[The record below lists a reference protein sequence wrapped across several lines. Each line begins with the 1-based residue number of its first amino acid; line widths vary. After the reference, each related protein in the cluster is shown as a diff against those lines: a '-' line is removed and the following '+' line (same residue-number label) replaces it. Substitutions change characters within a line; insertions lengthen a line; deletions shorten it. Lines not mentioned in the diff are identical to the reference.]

1 MSEMHQQL
9 HERICDLIFNISVLN
24 EIVTDNRNRLPD
36 FFVDDFFDWHGVVID
51 YLRDQRDNL
60 QRLKLLF

>member
-24 EIVTDNRNRLPD
+24 EIVTDNWNRLP
-36 FFVDDFFDWHGVVID
+36 DFFDWHGVVID

-60 QRLKLLF
+60 QHLKLLF

>member
-36 FFVDDFFDWHGVVID
+36 FFDWHGVVID